1 MSPWPKSKKTPT
13 DSGTWL
19 HYSFVLGLVMPKDEQ
34 DKKKDALG
42 NPINDEEDAESKKT
56 GEMILGIIVLIA
68 VGFLLFK
75 GVPSVFKSVTGYFGD
90 KSDAKAACARHS
102 SVINAQTD
110 FAAKKAFKACLKR
123 Y

>member
-1 MSPWPKSKKTPT
+1 
-13 DSGTWL
+13 
-19 HYSFVLGLVMPKDEQ
+19 MPKDEQ

-90 KSDAKAACARHS
+90 KSDAKTACGRHP
-102 SVINAQTD
+102 SVLNAKTD
-110 FAAKKAFKACLKR
+110 YAAKKAFKACLKR